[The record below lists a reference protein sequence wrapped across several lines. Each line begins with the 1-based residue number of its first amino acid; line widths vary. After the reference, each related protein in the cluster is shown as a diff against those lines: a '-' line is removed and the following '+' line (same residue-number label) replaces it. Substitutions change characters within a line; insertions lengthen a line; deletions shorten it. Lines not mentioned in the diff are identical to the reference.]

1 VTSGKAPGQ
10 LARFGGA
17 AQNEDASHVAP

>member
-1 VTSGKAPGQ
+1 VASGKARGQ
-10 LARFGGA
+10 PARFGGA